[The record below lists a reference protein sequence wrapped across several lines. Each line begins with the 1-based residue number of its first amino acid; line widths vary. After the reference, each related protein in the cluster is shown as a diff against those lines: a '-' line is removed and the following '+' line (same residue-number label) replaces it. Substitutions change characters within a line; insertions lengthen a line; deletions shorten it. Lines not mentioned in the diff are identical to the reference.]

1 MDRLTMFEYT
11 SKPGWLHRIDARAK
25 LAGMVL
31 LSLALLTAG
40 PLPLMVASLVLAAA
54 LVRGP
59 LPLKRLWQGLA
70 WLAPL
75 LLVVVAAR
83 ALTETAGPH
92 TEWGG
97 VKISDSGLA
106 QGFMFAWRLVLV
118 AVLGVLL
125 TATTAP
131 SEVKAAVAWYLKPLP
146 LVPAE
151 RVGTMLALLLR
162 FIPLIFVQAG
172 QTLDAQRARAVDSRK
187 NPLYRLRCFALPFF
201 RRTFLTADRIA
212 EAMEAR
218 CYNDRRTP
226 PQMVFTRIDGLFV
239 CGTVGLAGLMRCL

>member
-1 MDRLTMFEYT
+1 MDRLTMFEYA
-11 SKPGWLHRIDARAK
+11 SKPCWLHRIDARAK

-31 LSLALLTAG
+31 LSLALIATGA
-40 PLPLMVASLVLAAA
+40 LPLIATSLVLAAA
-54 LVRGP
+54 FLHGP
-59 LPLKRLWQGLA
+59 LPAKHLWVGLR

-92 TEWGG
+92 TELGG
-97 VKISDSGLA
+97 VTISDSGLA
-106 QGFMFAWRLVLV
+106 EGFLIAWRLVLV

-131 SEVKAAVAWYLKPLP
+131 SAIKAAVAWYLKPIP

-151 RVGTMLALLLR
+151 RVGTMLSLLLR

-187 NPLYRLRCFALPFF
+187 NPLYRLRCFGLPFF
-201 RRTFLTADRIA
+201 RRTLLTADRVA

-218 CYNDRRTP
+218 CYSDRRTA

-239 CGTVGLAGLMRCL
+239 CAMVGLAGLMRCL